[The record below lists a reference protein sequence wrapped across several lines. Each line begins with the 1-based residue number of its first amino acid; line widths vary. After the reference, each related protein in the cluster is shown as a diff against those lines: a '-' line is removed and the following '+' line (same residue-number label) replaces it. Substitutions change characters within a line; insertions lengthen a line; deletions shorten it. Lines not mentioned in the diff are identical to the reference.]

1 MKKGLEKFNN
11 LVDAL
16 MELPSIGK
24 KSATRLAYHMVLNDP
39 FSALKL
45 SHAIEDAISYIKKCK
60 ICGGICEDE
69 VCEICLDERRDDER
83 LCIVESAKDILVL
96 EEGSVFD
103 GKYFVLENTEQNSI
117 ESSIDRLKDIVK
129 QRDIKEIIFALTPS
143 LANDSIIYFV
153 EDRLKD
159 FDINFTKIA
168 QGVPTGVTLENIDL
182 LSLTKAIND
191 RVKV

>member
-11 LVDAL
+11 LVEAL

-45 SHAIEDAISYIKKCK
+45 SHAIEDAISFIKKCK

-69 VCEICLDERRDDER
+69 VCEICLDETRDDER

-103 GKYFVLENTEQNSI
+103 GKYFVLENTELNSI
-117 ESSIDRLKDIVK
+117 ERLKEIIIDRDV
-129 QRDIKEIIFALTPS
+129 KEIIFALTPS